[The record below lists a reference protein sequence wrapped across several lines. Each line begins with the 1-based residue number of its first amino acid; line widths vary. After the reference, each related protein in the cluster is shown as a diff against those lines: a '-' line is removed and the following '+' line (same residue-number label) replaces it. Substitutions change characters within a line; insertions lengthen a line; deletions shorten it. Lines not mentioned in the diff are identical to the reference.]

1 MLDLKKLQLPL
12 YWLVSQMEWWFC
24 NESISEQKVSETL

>member
-12 YWLVSQMEWWFC
+12 YWLVGQVEWWFS
-24 NESISEQKVSETL
+24 NESISEQKISETL